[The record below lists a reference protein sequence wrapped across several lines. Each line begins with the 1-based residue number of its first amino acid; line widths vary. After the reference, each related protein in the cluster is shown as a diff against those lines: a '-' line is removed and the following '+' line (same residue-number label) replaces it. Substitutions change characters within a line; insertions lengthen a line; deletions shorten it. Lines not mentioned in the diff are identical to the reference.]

1 VIGEPTQPPEPQ
13 PRPQAVVD
21 AFFDQDAAN
30 WEAIYER
37 HDVFSVIHQHR
48 RQVAAD
54 WVRQLDLSPATRI
67 LEIGCGAGL
76 LSVDLARRGFE
87 VAAVDSTSAMVELAR
102 RNAVRAGVHVSVAQA
117 DAHHLEGHPDE
128 AYALVVALGVI
139 PWLHSPEL
147 AIAEMAR
154 VLQVGGHLIVN
165 ADNRARLHHLIDPML
180 TPALGPAR
188 RAARSV
194 LKRGRP
200 HSEPTPATVLHWPRQ
215 FDAMLARHQL
225 HLRRHLT
232 FGFGPF
238 SFLGRTLASE
248 GRSVRLHLK
257 LQSLADRGLPLLRST
272 GAQYIVL
279 ARKEGPDVTATVS
292 LPH

>member
-1 VIGEPTQPPEPQ
+1 
-13 PRPQAVVD
+13 VD

-37 HDVFSVIHQHR
+37 HDVFSVIHQR
-48 RQVAAD
+48 RLQIALE
-54 WVRQLDLSPATRI
+54 WVDNLDLSPGTRV

-76 LSVDLARRGFE
+76 LSVELARRGYD
-87 VAAVDSTSAMVELAR
+87 VASVDSTPAMVELAR
-102 RNAVRAGVHVSVAQA
+102 RNASRAGVQVSVAQA
-117 DAHHLEGHPDE
+117 DAHHLAGSPDG

-154 VLQVGGHLIVN
+154 VLQRGGHLIVN
-165 ADNRARLHHLIDPML
+165 ADNRARLHHLVDPML

-188 RAARSV
+188 TAARSL
-194 LKRGRP
+194 LKKGRP
-200 HSEPTPATVLHWPRQ
+200 HRQATAGTVLHGPRQ
-215 FDAMLARHQL
+215 FDAMLARHHL
-225 HLRRHLT
+225 HKTRHLT

-238 SFLGRTLASE
+238 SFMGRKLGSE
-248 GRSVRLHLK
+248 RSSVRLHLK

-279 ARKEGPDVTATVS
+279 ARKEGPDGQRR
-292 LPH
+292 